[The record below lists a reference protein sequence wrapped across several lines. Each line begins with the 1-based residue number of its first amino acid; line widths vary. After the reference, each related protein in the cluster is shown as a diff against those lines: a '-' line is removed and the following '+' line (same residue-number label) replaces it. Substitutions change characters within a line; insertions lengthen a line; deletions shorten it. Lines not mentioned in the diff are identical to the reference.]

1 MSLSMTVAA
10 ILTAWLCFAVAVA
23 GLLAAKRD
31 TERRSADHE
40 RRWSR

>member
-10 ILTAWLCFAVAVA
+10 ILTAWLVASVLLA
-23 GLLAAKRD
+23 GLLAATRD
-31 TERRSADHE
+31 TERRADHE